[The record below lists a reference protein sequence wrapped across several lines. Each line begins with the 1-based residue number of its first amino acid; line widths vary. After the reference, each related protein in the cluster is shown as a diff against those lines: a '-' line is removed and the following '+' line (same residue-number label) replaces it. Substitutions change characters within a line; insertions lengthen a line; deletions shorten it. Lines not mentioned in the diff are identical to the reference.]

1 MGLIDRFQGDD
12 GKRAVL
18 LALREQQI
26 VRDDERLAEEIAQ
39 HVTLRLLQPGENLI
53 EQHGADNEMF
63 FVLSGSFSI
72 IVNSREVAIRE
83 GGVHVGEMALIDPTA
98 KRSASVVAKEESVVA
113 GIGEATFSKLAQD
126 HPELW
131 RRLALELGD
140 RLRQRNIHVKSPNPV
155 PVIFIASST
164 EGLGIANEI
173 QLGLSHDYVV
183 PTVWS
188 NNVFVPGPGT
198 METLE
203 SRVQGSDFGV
213 VVLGP
218 EDTVIS
224 RGSEAFA
231 PRDNVILELGMFL
244 GAMGRERSYIVKPRG
259 VDLKIPTDLLGLTP
273 IDYRADDG
281 ANLSTHIGP
290 VCTQIRQ
297 AIQRLGAR

>member
-12 GKRAVL
+12 GKRAIL

-26 VRDDERLAEEIAQ
+26 IRDDEQLAAEFGE
-39 HVTLRLLQPGENLI
+39 HVALRVLQKGEVLI
-53 EQHGADNEMF
+53 KQDGGDNGMYF
-63 FVLSGSFSI
+63 ILAGSCSI
-72 IVNSREVAIRE
+72 VVNNREVAVRQ
-83 GGVHVGEMALIDPTA
+83 GGMHVGEMALIDPTA
-98 KRSASVVAKEESVVA
+98 KRSASVVAEQETVVA
-113 GIGEATFSKLAQD
+113 EIGEPTFAKLAHE

-131 RRLALELGD
+131 RRLALEMGE
-140 RLRQRNIHVKSPNPV
+140 RLRQRNVHVKAPNPL
-155 PVIFIASST
+155 PVIFIGSSV
-164 EGLGIANEI
+164 EGLAVANEI

-203 SRVQGSDFGV
+203 KRVQGSDFGV

-218 EDTVIS
+218 EDIVIS
-224 RGSEAFA
+224 RGTENFA

-244 GAMGRERSYIVKPRG
+244 GAMGRERSYMVKPRG
-259 VDLKIPTDLLGLTP
+259 VDVKIPTDLLGLTP
-273 IDYRADDG
+273 IDYRADDP